1 MLPKRCRE
9 CGCENE
15 PDAKEC
21 RSCGL
26 DLDDERDYLAESVGK
41 TVISLGTIIV
51 WVAGTAVTLFLL
63 YQFYSCSPL
72 PGLL

>member
-1 MLPKRCRE
+1 MHWKCRK

-15 PDAKEC
+15 ADAKEC
-21 RSCGL
+21 YSCGL
-26 DLDDERDYLAESVGK
+26 RLGDEVDHLAESVGNAA
-41 TVISLGTIIV
+41 IGLGAIIM
-51 WVAGTAVTLFLL
+51 WMAGTAVTLFVL